1 MTSRQYRIIA
11 ALTVSLSVHI
21 FLFQTEFNW
30 AGEGRSDAVEPRR
43 VTMTLAARQTVRPP
57 EKKTGPESFSEIPA
71 TVVPLPV
78 VHAPPFQSVQGV
90 DVTVRELPRPVIL
103 PAQELFAQNELEMQV
118 AEELMMEP
126 EALEPQMDEQLPV
139 QGEIIQLARPLYKKN
154 PPPKYP
160 ASARR
165 NRQEGTVLLE
175 VFVNDR
181 GRVEEL
187 KIFRT
192 SSYKALD
199 RVALAAVEN
208 WEFEPGLKNGKPV
221 SMWVRVP
228 VRFVLK

>member
-11 ALTVSLSVHI
+11 ALAVSFCAHI
-21 FLFQTEFNW
+21 FLFQAEFNW
-30 AGEGRSDAVEPRR
+30 AGEGRPDAIEPRR
-43 VTMTLAARQTVRPP
+43 VTMTLSSRQSVRPP
-57 EKKTGPESFSEIPA
+57 GKKTGPESFSEIPA
-71 TVVPLPV
+71 AFVPQPAP
-78 VHAPPFQSVQGV
+78 HAHPFQSVQGV
-90 DVTVRELPRPVIL
+90 DVTVRELPRPIIL
-103 PAQELFAQNELEMQV
+103 PPQELFAQNELQLETD
-118 AEELMMEP
+118 EELLMEP
-126 EALEPQMDEQLPV
+126 ETLEPQIDEPAPV

-175 VFVNDR
+175 VFVDDQ

-187 KIFRT
+187 RIYRT
-192 SSYKALD
+192 SEHQPLD
-199 RVALAAVEN
+199 RAALAAVEN

-221 SMWVRVP
+221 AMWVRVP